1 MKTRGQATLV
11 IAFVLTIAVSA
22 CGGSSATADK
32 APTKTQLRK
41 EVQTEIAYECE
52 NYYVPRSVGIS
63 GSAGTIEFKKK
74 WSAVGASEES
84 MQAKADK
91 CAAPAIA
98 EEQAAD
104 AARLAAAEADRAAAE
119 AARVAAVAEEARV
132 AAAAEAALQASI
144 TNAPFVSVDAIVKN
158 PDAVKGQYFQMYV
171 QIFQYD
177 AATGACGFLAYWD
190 SSSHTYNFDYRGD
203 NASFV
208 SGSAGV
214 CPALNGIDEGDTV
227 RVWTQSLGSYSYD
240 TQSGGNTTVPKF
252 NVLRAQ
258 VVRKG

>member
-1 MKTRGQATLV
+1 MKTRGQATLA

-52 NYYVPRSVGIS
+52 NFYAGASGIS

-74 WSAVGASEES
+74 WSAVGASEEA
-84 MQAKADK
+84 MQAQADK

-104 AARLAAAEADRAAAE
+104 AARLAAAEATRAAAE
-119 AARVAAVAEEARV
+119 AARVAEAAEAARV

-144 TNAPFVSVDAIVKN
+144 TNAPFVNVDSIVKN
-158 PDAVKGQYFQMYV
+158 PDAIKGQYFQMYV

-177 AATGACGFLAYWD
+177 AATGPCGFLAYWD
-190 SSSHTYNFDYRGD
+190 SNSHSYNFDYRGD

-227 RVWTQSLGSYSYD
+227 RVWAQSLGSYSYD

>member
-1 MKTRGQATLV
+1 MKTRGQATLA

-22 CGGSSATADK
+22 CGGSSATAEK
-32 APTKTQLRK
+32 APTKAQLRK

-52 NYYVPRSVGIS
+52 NYYVPRSAGIS
-63 GSAGTIEFKKK
+63 ASAGTIEFKKK

-98 EEQAAD
+98 EEQAAN
-104 AARLAAAEADRAAAE
+104 AARLAAAE
-119 AARVAAVAEEARV
+119 AARVAAEAARVAEAAEAARV

-144 TNAPFVSVDAIVKN
+144 TNAPFVNVDSIVKN
-158 PDAVKGQYFQMYV
+158 PDAIKGQYFQMYV

-177 AATGACGFLAYWD
+177 AATGPCGFLAYWD
-190 SSSHTYNFDYRGD
+190 SNSHSYNFDYRGD

>member
-1 MKTRGQATLV
+1 MKTRGQATLA

-52 NYYVPRSVGIS
+52 NFYS
-63 GSAGTIEFKKK
+63 GASAPAAGPIEFKKR
-74 WSAVGASEES
+74 WRGVGASEES

-98 EEQAAD
+98 KEQAD
-104 AARLAAAEADRAAAE
+104 SAARLAAAEATRAAAE
-119 AARVAAVAEEARV
+119 AARVAAAAEEARV

-144 TNAPFVSVDAIVKN
+144 TNAPFVNVDSIVKN

-171 QIFQYD
+171 QITQYD
-177 AATGACGFLAYWD
+177 AATGACSFRGYWD
-190 SSSHTYNFDYRGD
+190 SNSHSYNFDYNGD
-203 NASFV
+203 NAFFD
-208 SGSAGV
+208 SGDADTV
-214 CPALNGIDEGDTV
+214 CPALNGIDQGDTI

-240 TQSGGNTTVPKF
+240 TQNGGNTTVPKF

>member
-1 MKTRGQATLV
+1 MKTRGQATLA

-22 CGGSSATADK
+22 CGGSSATAEK
-32 APTKTQLRK
+32 APTKAQLRK
-41 EVQTEIAYECE
+41 EVQTEIAYECD
-52 NYYVPRSVGIS
+52 NYYAGAAGIS

-104 AARLAAAEADRAAAE
+104 AARLAAAEATRVAAE
-119 AARVAAVAEEARV
+119 AARVAAAAEAARV

-177 AATGACGFLAYWD
+177 AATGPCGFLGYWD
-190 SSSHTYNFDYRGD
+190 SRSHSYNFEYSGD
-203 NASFV
+203 NARFV
-208 SGSAGV
+208 SGDSTDI
-214 CPALNGIDEGDTV
+214 CPALNGIDEDDTI
-227 RVWTQSLGSYSYD
+227 RVWAQSLGSYSYD